1 MKYYSYCKTTNALN
15 ILYLLC
21 YRGCNIIIFTLLLY
35 IYIYIKLLYYFF
47 LILL

>member
-35 IYIYIKLLYYFF
+35 IYIKLLYYFF